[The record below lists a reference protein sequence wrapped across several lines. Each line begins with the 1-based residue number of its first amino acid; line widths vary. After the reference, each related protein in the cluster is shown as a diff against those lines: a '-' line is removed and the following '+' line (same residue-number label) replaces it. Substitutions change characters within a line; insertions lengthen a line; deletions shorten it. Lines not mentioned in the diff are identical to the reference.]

1 MLQFINQLLYKG
13 VQSISPCLLCGIDRQ
28 QQHSLCDDCWEN
40 LPWYKQYSIR
50 HEQNI
55 LCAHHYQ
62 FPIDRVILTYKYE
75 QQLQY
80 QNLLAHSLLNL
91 RLPKVQAIVPMPI
104 STQRLADRGYNQMLI
119 IANIM
124 ASELKIP
131 IWQPV
136 IRAAQHSQKGLS
148 RIERIENIE
157 DQFQIIKTEKR
168 KYKKVLIIDDVVTT
182 GSSIHAL
189 TQALT
194 ELGCQQIYSACI
206 AVAGTKKSVLTEFD
220 AQSEMINGESK
231 N

>member
-1 MLQFINQLLYKG
+1 MFQLISRILQKS
-13 VQSISPCLLCGIDRQ
+13 VQSMSNCLLCGIDQ
-28 QQHSLCDDCWEN
+28 QQYHSLCNDCWEH
-40 LPWYKQYSIR
+40 LPWLKQHIIR
-50 HEQNI
+50 HEKQI

-119 IANIM
+119 IAKIM
-124 ASELKIP
+124 AKELNIP
-131 IWQPV
+131 VWQP
-136 IRAAQHSQKGLS
+136 INREAQHSQKGLS

-157 DQFQIIKTEKR
+157 NQFQIISTERR

-189 TQALT
+189 IQALNK
-194 ELGCQQIYSACI
+194 LGCQQIYNACI
-206 AVAGTKKSVLTEFD
+206 AAAD
-220 AQSEMINGESK
+220 
-231 N
+231 

>member
-1 MLQFINQLLYKG
+1 MFQLISRILQKS
-13 VQSISPCLLCGIDRQ
+13 VQSMSNCLLCGIDQ
-28 QQHSLCDDCWEN
+28 QQYHSLCNDCWEQ
-40 LPWYKQYSIR
+40 LPWFKQHITR
-50 HEQNI
+50 HEQQI

-119 IANIM
+119 IAKIM
-124 ASELKIP
+124 AKELNIP
-131 IWQPV
+131 VWQP
-136 IRAAQHSQKGLS
+136 INREAQHSQKGLS

-157 DQFQIIKTEKR
+157 NQFQIISTERR

-189 TQALT
+189 IRTLN

-206 AVAGTKKSVLTEFD
+206 AAAD
-220 AQSEMINGESK
+220 
-231 N
+231 

>member
-1 MLQFINQLLYKG
+1 MFQLISRILQKS
-13 VQSISPCLLCGIDRQ
+13 VQSMSNCLLCGIDQ
-28 QQHSLCDDCWEN
+28 QQYHSLCNDCWEH
-40 LPWYKQYSIR
+40 LPSLKQHIIR
-50 HEQNI
+50 HEKQI

-119 IANIM
+119 IAKIM
-124 ASELKIP
+124 AKELNIP
-131 IWQPV
+131 VWQP
-136 IRAAQHSQKGLS
+136 INREAQHSQKGLS

-157 DQFQIIKTEKR
+157 NQFQIISTERR

-189 TQALT
+189 IQALNK
-194 ELGCQQIYSACI
+194 LGCQQIYSACI
-206 AVAGTKKSVLTEFD
+206 AVAD
-220 AQSEMINGESK
+220 
-231 N
+231 

>member
-1 MLQFINQLLYKG
+1 MFQLISRILQKS
-13 VQSISPCLLCGIDRQ
+13 VQSMSNCLLCGIDQ
-28 QQHSLCDDCWEN
+28 QQYHSLCNDCWEQ
-40 LPWYKQYSIR
+40 LPWFKQHITR
-50 HEQNI
+50 HEQQI

-119 IANIM
+119 IAKIM
-124 ASELKIP
+124 AKELNIP
-131 IWQPV
+131 VWQP
-136 IRAAQHSQKGLS
+136 INREAQHSQKGLN

-157 DQFQIIKTEKR
+157 NQFQIISTERR

-189 TQALT
+189 IRTLNK
-194 ELGCQQIYSACI
+194 LGCQQIYSACI
-206 AVAGTKKSVLTEFD
+206 AAAD
-220 AQSEMINGESK
+220 
-231 N
+231 

>member
-1 MLQFINQLLYKG
+1 MFQLISRILQKS
-13 VQSISPCLLCGIDRQ
+13 VQSMSNCLLCGIDQ
-28 QQHSLCDDCWEN
+28 QQYHSLCNDCWEQ
-40 LPWYKQYSIR
+40 LPWFKQHITR
-50 HEQNI
+50 HEQQI

-119 IANIM
+119 IAKIM
-124 ASELKIP
+124 AKELNIP
-131 IWQPV
+131 VWQP
-136 IRAAQHSQKGLS
+136 INREAQHSQKGLN

-157 DQFQIIKTEKR
+157 NQFQIISTERR

-189 TQALT
+189 IQALNK
-194 ELGCQQIYSACI
+194 LGCQQIYSACI
-206 AVAGTKKSVLTEFD
+206 AAAD
-220 AQSEMINGESK
+220 
-231 N
+231 

>member
-1 MLQFINQLLYKG
+1 MFQLINRILQKS
-13 VQSISPCLLCGIDRQ
+13 VQSMSNCLLCGIDQ
-28 QQHSLCDDCWEN
+28 QQYHSLCNDCWEQ
-40 LPWYKQYSIR
+40 LPWFKQHITR
-50 HEQNI
+50 HEQQI

-119 IANIM
+119 IAKIM
-124 ASELKIP
+124 AKELNIP
-131 IWQPV
+131 VWQP
-136 IRAAQHSQKGLS
+136 INREAQHSQKGLS

-157 DQFQIIKTEKR
+157 NQFQIISTERR

-189 TQALT
+189 IQALNK
-194 ELGCQQIYSACI
+194 LGCQQIYSACI
-206 AVAGTKKSVLTEFD
+206 AAAD
-220 AQSEMINGESK
+220 
-231 N
+231 

>member
-1 MLQFINQLLYKG
+1 MLQFINQLLHKG
-13 VQSISPCLLCGIDRQ
+13 LQNISPCLLCGIDRQ
-28 QQHSLCDDCWEN
+28 QQHSLCGDCWEQ
-40 LPWYKQYSIR
+40 LPWFKRHIIR
-50 HEQNI
+50 HEQQI

-80 QNLLAHSLLNL
+80 QNLLAHSLLTL

-124 ASELKIP
+124 ARELKIP
-131 IWQPV
+131 VWQPV
-136 IRAAQHSQKGLS
+136 VRAVQHSQKDLK

-168 KYKKVLIIDDVVTT
+168 KYKKILIIDDVVTT
-182 GSSIHAL
+182 GSSIHAMN
-189 TQALT
+189 QALSY
-194 ELGCQQIYSACI
+194 LGCQQIYNACI
-206 AVAGTKKSVLTEFD
+206 TMAEF
-220 AQSEMINGESK
+220 K
-231 N
+231 

>member
-1 MLQFINQLLYKG
+1 MFQLISRILQKS
-13 VQSISPCLLCGIDRQ
+13 VQSMSNCLLCGIDQ
-28 QQHSLCDDCWEN
+28 QQYHSLCNDCWEQ
-40 LPWYKQYSIR
+40 LPWFKQHITR
-50 HEQNI
+50 HEQQI

-119 IANIM
+119 IAKIM
-124 ASELKIP
+124 AKELNIP
-131 IWQPV
+131 VWQP
-136 IRAAQHSQKGLS
+136 INREAQHSQKGLS

-157 DQFQIIKTEKR
+157 NQFQIISTERR

-189 TQALT
+189 IQALNK
-194 ELGCQQIYSACI
+194 LGCQQIYSACI
-206 AVAGTKKSVLTEFD
+206 AAAD
-220 AQSEMINGESK
+220 
-231 N
+231 

>member
-1 MLQFINQLLYKG
+1 MFQLINRILQKS
-13 VQSISPCLLCGIDRQ
+13 VQSMSNCLLCGIDQ
-28 QQHSLCDDCWEN
+28 QQYHSLCNDCWEQ
-40 LPWYKQYSIR
+40 LPWFKQHITR
-50 HEQNI
+50 HEQQI

-119 IANIM
+119 IAKIM
-124 ASELKIP
+124 AKELNIP
-131 IWQPV
+131 VWQP
-136 IRAAQHSQKGLS
+136 INREAQHSQKGLS

-157 DQFQIIKTEKR
+157 NQFQIISTERR

-189 TQALT
+189 IRTLN

-206 AVAGTKKSVLTEFD
+206 AAAD
-220 AQSEMINGESK
+220 
-231 N
+231 